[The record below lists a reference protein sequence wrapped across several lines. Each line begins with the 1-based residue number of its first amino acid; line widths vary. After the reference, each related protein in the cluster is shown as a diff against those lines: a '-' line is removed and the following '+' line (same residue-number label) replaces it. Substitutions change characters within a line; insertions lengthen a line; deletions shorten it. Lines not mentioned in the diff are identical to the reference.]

1 MDIKEDFVNP
11 ENTNFIARAFAAGGT
26 PMYFIGAIGIMAV
39 ILIVERAMTLNS
51 VSVNK
56 KDFAEK
62 LFRMV
67 ASGDI
72 KLAISFC
79 DARPAPLTNT
89 VKSGLIQAMNKRPD
103 EEIQVAM
110 DASVLREMPRVE
122 GWTSYLAVFGNIAVL
137 TGLFGTVL
145 GMIKSFKGVAAA
157 DPASKSIILSEGIS
171 EALNCTAFGLLIAI
185 MSIIAYGLYQHKIQ
199 QIENEMI
206 ETSMSLLNLVAA
218 NRDKIQD

>member
-1 MDIKEDFVNP
+1 MDIKEDVVNP
-11 ENTNFIARAFAAGGT
+11 ENTNFIARAFAEGGT
-26 PMYFIGAIGIMAV
+26 PMYFIGAIGIMSV
-39 ILIVERAMTLNS
+39 ILIIERAMTLNN

-62 LFRMV
+62 IFRMI

-72 KLAISFC
+72 KQAISFC

-185 MSIIAYGLYQHKIQ
+185 LSIIAYGLYQHKIQ
-199 QIENEMI
+199 RIENEMI